1 MPSASRTDPPR
12 AAELVNLR
20 QARKRKLRAERQR
33 EAEINR
39 FEHGRSRE
47 EKALAARLNRK
58 AAEDLEARRLEGA
71 RRADGPQG
79 IGPGPGPNGQP
90 DPEPTSGH

>member
-1 MPSASRTDPPR
+1 MAG
-12 AAELVNLR
+12 EVVNLR

-58 AAEDLEARRLEGA
+58 AAEEIEAGRLEGA
-71 RRADGPQG
+71 RCADDPQG
-79 IGPGPGPNGQP
+79 VGPEPAPKREP